1 MRIVKLD
8 EASKKNILT
17 DLLKRSP
24 NNYGSYN
31 DSVNEILN
39 NVKEN
44 GDKAVFEYTAKF
56 DKADI
61 NADNIVVTKE
71 EIEEAYNSLENSEL
85 VDVIR
90 KAIKN
95 IREYHEKQK
104 RFI

>member
-44 GDKAVFEYTAKF
+44 GPMD
-56 DKADI
+56 
-61 NADNIVVTKE
+61 
-71 EIEEAYNSLENSEL
+71 L
-85 VDVIR
+85 
-90 KAIKN
+90 KN
-95 IREYHEKQK
+95 IKES
-104 RFI
+104 